1 MTTLE
6 DILRMSG
13 LQPQP
18 PSGGHTATSLSALVS
33 PTPVNPQE
41 PADINLTPFMHA
53 TCADIALELL
63 ARMDYSTGLEM
74 VDTHTLMEL
83 MHGLQT
89 ELCLRHTA

>member
-13 LQPQP
+13 MQP
-18 PSGGHTATSLSALVS
+18 LVS
-33 PTPVNPQE
+33 PQYPTPAKEV
-41 PADINLTPFMHA
+41 NLTPFMHA

-63 ARMDYSTGLEM
+63 ARVEQTSGLEM

>member
-13 LQPQP
+13 MQP
-18 PSGGHTATSLSALVS
+18 PL
-33 PTPVNPQE
+33 VNPQE
-41 PADINLTPFMHA
+41 PAEDINLTPFMHA